1 MATFAL
7 FISAL
12 CCVSAIA
19 SSAEEVIQQESSS
32 VVRDAALPSGYLY
45 EDMAKFYG
53 AVESFDKNK
62 LFAVIS
68 ANFEAAKVQD
78 KVNDAFK
85 HLYIVNAMIKRN
97 PMIRSDLFNEAAV
110 SIFSQKTDEEKFN
123 AIFESIKAMYRRI
136 DHMDKYL
143 KTLRWNNDIAEED
156 REKAEDYF
164 KKHVYKDEH
173 EINVNGMA
181 GVCKGFLN
189 QESEFY
195 KLAESFDAFDKGK
208 YHGRIDNFA
217 EPKNNVEAPKEL
229 VSAIEEAVAKIK
241 APTNPENT
249 ELPAQAA
256 PGASE
261 PTSPGGQPTAPAAPQ
276 PGASATEP
284 AQEPAPST
292 KPEQPAGNLSGQQG
306 SPKPASFTFGGLTV
320 ATLCYFV
327 LSAF

>member
-12 CCVSAIA
+12 CCVWAVA
-19 SSAEEVIQQESSS
+19 TSAEELTQHQSSS
-32 VVRDAALPSGYLY
+32 IVGSDDLPSGYLY

-68 ANFEAAKVQD
+68 ANFEAAQVQD

-85 HLYIVNAMIKRN
+85 HLYIVNALIKRN

-110 SIFSQKTDEEKFN
+110 SVFSQKTDEEKFN

-136 DHMDKYL
+136 GHMDKYL
-143 KTLRWNNDIAEED
+143 KSLKWNNDIAEED
-156 REKAEDYF
+156 REKAKDYF
-164 KKHVYKDEH
+164 KKHIYKDEH
-173 EINVNGMA
+173 EININGMA

-189 QESEFY
+189 EESSFY
-195 KLAESFDAFDKGK
+195 KLAESFNAFDKGK
-208 YHGRIDNFA
+208 YHGHIDKFA
-217 EPKNNVEAPKEL
+217 EPKPNVEAPKEL
-229 VSAIEEAVAKIK
+229 VDAIEKEVAKINSP
-241 APTNPENT
+241 AETENT
-249 ELPAQAA
+249 ELPAQGA
-256 PGASE
+256 PGSGDGVSDVE
-261 PTSPGGQPTAPAAPQ
+261 RGPAAVPSQ
-276 PGASATEP
+276 PGAQLPKGASCSEP
-284 AQEPAPST
+284 NLPN
-292 KPEQPAGNLSGQQG
+292 EQTAGNLNGQGNQPG
-306 SPKPASFTFGGLTV
+306 SSFTFGGLTV